1 MIELQKNLE
10 AKFMIKTTHEISN
23 EDGYIKYNLFEI
35 HPDLEAI
42 IAEDYHTYQTDKFT
56 KDAYCELMYKKNFYD
71 KYDRE
76 TYKEVYEKYID
87 DDKFKQKALFV
98 YSIIDYDKFQQ
109 FVELNP
115 EIQNPNELTITY
127 SILDNS
133 GVKVQ
138 LYTISISDIVFV
150 F

>member
-1 MIELQKNLE
+1 
-10 AKFMIKTTHEISN
+10 MIKTTHEISN

-42 IAEDYHTYQTDKFT
+42 IAEDYHTYGTDKFA
-56 KDAYCELMYKKNFYD
+56 KKQYCEDMYKKNFYD
-71 KYDRE
+71 KYDE
-76 TYKEVYEKYID
+76 VAYKEVYEKYINNE
-87 DDKFKQKALFV
+87 KFKEKAMFV
-98 YSIIDYDKFQQ
+98 YSIIDYDKYKQ

-127 SILDNS
+127 SILDSS
-133 GVKVQ
+133 GVRVQ
-138 LYTISISDIVFV
+138 MYNLAITDIAFV